1 MFFMEKVLQIE
12 NWVNQDVFVCQHVS
26 VKLKNHS
33 CWIGTSYMPFQGS
46 VFMVRCWLSIVAL
59 WSLGGGN
66 LDSPPSGYCF
76 SSFWLR
82 SKCSI
87 CSYQL
92 NIWYGRHA
100 LPSILNWFLQED
112 RVQELAPALSWV
124 GLVLQYHQDRP
135 TEPHSQPW
143 ISLCVQCNW
152 ACLLPSNIQQT
163 LVEHIGQP
171 GRIMISA
178 ESFAYLL
185 TRG

>member
-46 VFMVRCWLSIVAL
+46 VFMLRCWLSIVAL

-66 LDSPPSGYCF
+66 LDSPSSGYRF
-76 SSFWLR
+76 SAFWLR

-92 NIWYGRHA
+92 NIWYGLHCR
-100 LPSILNWFLQED
+100 SRILNWFLTD
-112 RVQELAPALSWV
+112 WAS
-124 GLVLQYHQDRP
+124 G
-135 TEPHSQPW
+135 
-143 ISLCVQCNW
+143 W
-152 ACLLPSNIQQT
+152 ACSPGPAGRHGIALHPWVASSQMPNLTLP
-163 LVEHIGQP
+163 H
-171 GRIMISA
+171 
-178 ESFAYLL
+178 
-185 TRG
+185 